1 MNKREMEINKQTFF
15 ELSKVLLLRSRQMID
30 QLLLNFEGKDKVT
43 SIEER
48 KLIEGNFIFLLLP

>member
-30 QLLLNFEGKDKVT
+30 QLLLNFEGKDKLT